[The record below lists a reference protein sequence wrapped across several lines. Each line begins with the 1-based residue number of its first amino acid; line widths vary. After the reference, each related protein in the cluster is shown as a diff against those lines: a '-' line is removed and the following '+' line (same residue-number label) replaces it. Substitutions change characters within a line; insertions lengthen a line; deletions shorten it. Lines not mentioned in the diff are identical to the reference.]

1 MEDEKCCHIYPV
13 SCQKMMDA
21 CLFLMAKHQ
30 EGMLWDITAPS
41 RAKLKY
47 IHGMLWGC
55 KAVIFPISLKV
66 FTWFLLMT
74 WCSDQFLWV
83 TKYFV
88 LTSSLSGTSRV
99 MNCGFSRNPTCKKW
113 CRSEIKF
120 CIFQVLWYT
129 GNGSVLHFLGYFQPP
144 DWKKSCLSAEMLFT
158 HTPQESWKGTKTYIT
173 V

>member
-74 WCSDQFLWV
+74 WCSDHFMWV

-99 MNCGFSRNPTCKKW
+99 MNCGFSRNPTYKKW
-113 CRSEIKF
+113 CRSEKK
-120 CIFQVLWYT
+120 
-129 GNGSVLHFLGYFQPP
+129 VLHLSGSLIHWEWLSLTLFRLFSTT
-144 DWKKSCLSAEMLFT
+144 WLKKELFECWDAF
-158 HTPQESWKGTKTYIT
+158 HPHSSRELERY
-173 V
+173 